1 MSFPRPGALFQVT
14 LDTQTNGVMWS
25 SDSRTL
31 VTGDIKGRV
40 IATPVSFEGGFHQG
54 ESTVLFTL
62 APNFGLPRQTSDL
75 KRFLV
80 AEGEQQSNPTPL
92 RVLTAWPQRVARH

>member
-1 MSFPRPGALFQVT
+1 
-14 LDTQTNGVMWS
+14 
-25 SDSRTL
+25 
-31 VTGDIKGRV
+31 
-40 IATPVSFEGGFHQG
+40 
-54 ESTVLFTL
+54 LFTL